1 MVKYAA
7 YCQFICALSIYM
19 LHMICSWG
27 KYGKFESSWKFYIIS
42 YMLGFE
48 ALGVVQHFDG
58 ELKSRIKIFVARTD
72 SKIMDIGNES
82 IRIQGCIT
90 SYIKYYKLIFAL
102 FYTNPFMTEGEKLS
116 SSIQSSEEP
125 LDSTISSP

>member
-1 MVKYAA
+1 MSRRY
-7 YCQFICALSIYM
+7 L
-19 LHMICSWG
+19 
-27 KYGKFESSWKFYIIS
+27 E
-42 YMLGFE
+42 
-48 ALGVVQHFDG
+48 HFDG
-58 ELKSRIKIFVARTD
+58 EFKFRTKIFVVRTD
-72 SKIMDIGNES
+72 GKIADIGNES
-82 IRIQGCIT
+82 IRIFGCIT